1 MTQQKTFRVIA
12 IISYLLIM
20 LMGQMIALPFFFWL
34 LFTLFDF
41 GNTDQLFAFFA
52 VVGLTTIYINH
63 NKIRTS
69 KMLALDLLCF
79 FLLASPLVRRM
90 SAVPPILFNYLAFII
105 PTTLFALFYTASL
118 FVGCRQHSRIK
129 AGSS

>member
-1 MTQQKTFRVIA
+1 MALQKTFRVIA

-41 GNTDQLFAFFA
+41 GNIDQTFAFIA
-52 VVGLTTIYINH
+52 VVSLTIICINH
-63 NKIRTS
+63 NKIRTA
-69 KMLALDLLCF
+69 KLLALDLLCF
-79 FLLASPLVRRM
+79 VLLASPLARRM
-90 SAVPPILFNYLAFII
+90 SVVPLELFNYLALII
-105 PTTLFALFYTASL
+105 PITLFTLFYTASL
-118 FVGCRQHSRIK
+118 FVGCIQYSRIK